1 VVILLVLP
9 PLAWKQL
16 QKGTNIL
23 FITTSTSDELL
34 GSVNIDDLEPPKC
47 FFKVIFA
54 ISGCDTHFKS
64 ELRIKLLLFYC
75 MLYTDCQS
83 GRTAVSRVTSALLKL
98 LVVRSD
104 GLVRVRSRWI

>member
-1 VVILLVLP
+1 
-9 PLAWKQL
+9 
-16 QKGTNIL
+16 
-23 FITTSTSDELL
+23 
-34 GSVNIDDLEPPKC
+34 
-47 FFKVIFA
+47 
-54 ISGCDTHFKS
+54 
-64 ELRIKLLLFYC
+64 